1 MPLVDAAPHNMTS
14 NTAPWPYRASASSQ
28 LSSSYA
34 AWYAFNGVFVDGYG
48 WLASNTTPATPM
60 WLQIEFPT
68 QVMVGSYGIY
78 QPTAILATPR
88 NFTLQ
93 GSNNGTSW
101 SVVDQRVGVGT
112 WLPGTQKIFDVLQ
125 PQAFKFYRIH
135 VTLGN
140 DASYVAIAELCL
152 YITGPQ
158 TISRFID
165 TEDPSTFPPRVDAGP
180 DQYLYLN
187 APYEA
192 ALAGSSPD
200 AVTYLWTKEW
210 GPGTATFDDDTSPTT
225 DVTFSVAGIYGL
237 RLTVDDGALTNSRVV
252 TINAE
257 QQATARI
264 TQGPVETLLTETT
277 VNARVTQGP
286 VEVLMTSTGDTQRVS
301 QVLVEAVQA
310 QTATVRASQVV
321 AEVLSA
327 QPEFTRFSQLVVEVL
342 MPGIV
347 ESRVSQAVAELVDAG
362 QRPIRVTQIVVELLG
377 KSSVYAG
384 EPSLSPAVLCGKTD
398 VLAWMEWT
406 VAMRE
411 T

>member
-1 MPLVDAAPHNMTS
+1 MRIPNWGNLTDDFWGGLARWTKFQWQPSTTTHDPNPPLTLDHPASMTAEAAAAIVRWIAPDAA
-14 NTAPWPYRASASSQ
+14 AV
-28 LSSSYA
+28 
-34 AWYAFNGVFVDGYG
+34 AF
-48 WLASNTTPATPM
+48 S
-60 WLQIEFPT
+60 
-68 QVMVGSYGIY
+68 
-78 QPTAILATPR
+78 TAI
-88 NFTLQ
+88 
-93 GSNNGTSW
+93 
-101 SVVDQRVGVGT
+101 V
-112 WLPGTQKIFDVLQ
+112 
-125 PQAFKFYRIH
+125 
-135 VTLGN
+135 
-140 DASYVAIAELCL
+140 
-152 YITGPQ
+152 
-158 TISRFID
+158 
-165 TEDPSTFPPRVDAGP
+165 
-180 DQYLYLN
+180 
-187 APYEA
+187 
-192 ALAGSSPD
+192 
-200 AVTYLWTKEW
+200 
-210 GPGTATFDDDTSPTT
+210 
-225 DVTFSVAGIYGL
+225 
-237 RLTVDDGALTNSRVV
+237 
-252 TINAE
+252 
-257 QQATARI
+257 

-327 QPEFTRFSQLVVEVL
+327 EPEFTRFSQLVVEVL

-362 QRPIRVTQIVVELLG
+362 QRPIRVSQVVVELLG